1 MVKIYPTNNL
11 MFKKL
16 FASTEFKHILMNFLQ
31 DLLGV
36 KLKDITILE
45 PYNIEQF
52 KEIVEKSK
60 KDKSVILFTE
70 VDGICTAEDGTTFI
84 VEMQIN
90 LHVSFPERTVYYISG
105 AYRQCCKTPRS
116 LKHSGR

>member
-1 MVKIYPTNNL
+1 MNKIKIYPTNNL

-16 FASTEFKHILMNFLQ
+16 FASTEFKHILINFLQ

-52 KEIVEKSK
+52 KEIIGNVAKPH
-60 KDKSVILFTE
+60 E
-70 VDGICTAEDGTTFI
+70 V
-84 VEMQIN
+84 
-90 LHVSFPERTVYYISG
+90 
-105 AYRQCCKTPRS
+105 
-116 LKHSGR
+116 